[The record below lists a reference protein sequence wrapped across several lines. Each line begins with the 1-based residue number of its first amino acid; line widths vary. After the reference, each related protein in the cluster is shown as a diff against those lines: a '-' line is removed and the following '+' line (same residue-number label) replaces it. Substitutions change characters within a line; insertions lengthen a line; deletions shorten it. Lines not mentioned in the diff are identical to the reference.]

1 MTQMRGIAENYP
13 ATDAIVPPPGAVADI
28 AETPRNRLLRSLPA
42 AELRRVL
49 ALCEQVEIRPRQIL
63 HHWNLPMQDVYFVEQ
78 GLISVSV
85 KLGRERSVEGWL
97 IGSEGM
103 TGIPVLLGDAENPPH
118 RRVVQ

>member
-63 HHWNLPMQDVYFVEQ
+63 HFR
-78 GLISVSV
+78 
-85 KLGRERSVEGWL
+85 LGRAVIVLTHFVPLGVSAVSKIATEKSFSV
-97 IGSEGM
+97 
-103 TGIPVLLGDAENPPH
+103 P
-118 RRVVQ
+118 